1 MTPGTKNFTSNL
13 RSATHH
19 SAVLNS
25 TLHSQHSIH
34 GVGDGPGTVVT
45 EIKCGTPDP
54 EDVPRCSQEAK
65 GVLGK
70 LAGRFSRTGHR
81 EGERHGRGESRSEPG
96 EFEMVEGVGSG
107 SGSGSG
113 SHHGTGES
121 GIRVSYNVWR
131 TVEEA

>member
-1 MTPGTKNFTSNL
+1 
-13 RSATHH
+13 
-19 SAVLNS
+19 
-25 TLHSQHSIH
+25 
-34 GVGDGPGTVVT
+34 VT

-54 EDVPRCSQEAK
+54 EDVPRHSQEAK

-70 LAGRFSRTGHR
+70 FAGRFSRTGHR

-107 SGSGSG
+107 SQHASGT
-113 SHHGTGES
+113 HGTQDS

>member
-1 MTPGTKNFTSNL
+1 
-13 RSATHH
+13 
-19 SAVLNS
+19 
-25 TLHSQHSIH
+25 
-34 GVGDGPGTVVT
+34 VGDGPGTVVT

-70 LAGRFSRTGHR
+70 LAGRFSRSGHR
-81 EGERHGRGESRSEPG
+81 EGHGRGESRSEPG

-107 SGSGSG
+107 SQHQHGSGNG
-113 SHHGTGES
+113 NGTQDS